1 MCDGVWLSVT
11 LYACRSKR
19 WVSFGTGTLQVG
31 TDRHLPFYHSFTHT
45 KLTSCRGPDY
55 IHLATVVEPHLQHC
69 FVLGLG
75 HLMDHNA
82 TCSGNDVPQLL
93 RYPHGFGIR
102 HVPEDENICETI
114 LRSRVDQA
122 GASTGADEITSALAA
137 IMDGTGA
144 RDPWLP
150 DGSSNHDVGSTCDL
164 PTRVPLTTPGA
175 VCSLQNFTCQWREL
189 TEAEEAAA
197 IQEMEAAW
205 PGGDTHNADT
215 EPGIVDVEQ
224 FWPIAEPAGV

>member
-1 MCDGVWLSVT
+1 MAVSASLKRGGTLVSVAALKHSGVTSRNVSFCRRCSADRCACARVWLCVAVCVCARACDGVWLSVT

-31 TDRHLPFYHSFTHT
+31 PDRHLPFYQSFTHT

-93 RYPHGFGIR
+93 RDPHGFGIR
-102 HVPEDENICETI
+102 HVPRGRKH
-114 LRSRVDQA
+114 LRD
-122 GASTGADEITSALAA
+122 DPALA
-137 IMDGTGA
+137 
-144 RDPWLP
+144 R
-150 DGSSNHDVGSTCDL
+150 
-164 PTRVPLTTPGA
+164 RPGRGEY
-175 VCSLQNFTCQWREL
+175 WR
-189 TEAEEAAA
+189 
-197 IQEMEAAW
+197 
-205 PGGDTHNADT
+205 
-215 EPGIVDVEQ
+215 
-224 FWPIAEPAGV
+224 